1 MMPEDSRAS
10 KCLSKIYMEQNSNKV
25 VQLSHENMTIIWI
38 SVIFLHYKALTEG
51 QRFLDEH
58 QPPSMHSTIRN
69 VVCHATADLADSSSS
84 DTVGTRC
91 TLRRRLDKRLK
102 GLSSCVRRAEENSL
116 EERVFRW
123 QSTEMKDTMNSFELF
138 AGATNSPSSLGITQ
152 RIRQRSSFLHFF
164 YKIEKR
170 PLPATHKEEGAAL
183 MSVRLQLHEKEKV
196 ALVSDGLHGVCKRKL
211 GQPTH
216 RAGNQY
222 QLVCRQEE
230 WLPTYL

>member
-1 MMPEDSRAS
+1 MPEDSRAS

-25 VQLSHENMTIIWI
+25 VQLSHENMTIIRI
-38 SVIFLHYKALTEG
+38 MSVIFFYFLALTEG

-91 TLRRRLDKRLK
+91 TLRGRPDKHLK

-123 QSTEMKDTMNSFELF
+123 QNTDMKDNMNLFELL
-138 AGATNSPSSLGITQ
+138 AGATNLQGSLGITQ
-152 RIRQRSSFLHFF
+152 
-164 YKIEKR
+164 
-170 PLPATHKEEGAAL
+170 
-183 MSVRLQLHEKEKV
+183 
-196 ALVSDGLHGVCKRKL
+196 
-211 GQPTH
+211 
-216 RAGNQY
+216 
-222 QLVCRQEE
+222 
-230 WLPTYL
+230 